1 MNYDLIEKRLE
12 NERKETDIT
21 PSQVAVGE
29 NDRTAD
35 KETVAGGNQ
44 SIIIIILGLALGLVV
59 LAGVVSFLIKTMKDR
74 RIKAFSETEEYN
86 ENYGNL
92 TLEEYYEEERQSEV
106 VHSNDYYN
114 WWINM

>member
-12 NERKETDIT
+12 NERKETDIIT

-114 WWINM
+114 